1 MIRTRTTTLFEPGSV
16 AAYGSEAWAIEC
28 RKKLQE
34 AVDRAVGG
42 QFEFDRDLRKF
53 WEHQGWKA
61 LKTADGQAFASFRE
75 FAMAERPYGLH
86 LTPHTYK
93 GLMRDID
100 KGLEEVAAEAEAH
113 PLPEHGDGP
122 GRGHTKRVDNI
133 TSFSRGTSADYLARR
148 IARDRPDILERMKA
162 GDYKSVRA
170 AAKEAGIVK
179 DKTPLQHVQT
189 GWKQATLDDKRLI
202 VRWIQDRLQD
212 DRELTEP
219 YAEGPRDASPDTAP
233 HDPE

>member
-1 MIRTRTTTLFEPGSV
+1 VIRSKTTTLFEPGSV

-28 RKKLQE
+28 RTKLQQ

-53 WEHQGWKA
+53 WEHAGWKA
-61 LKTADGQAFASFRE
+61 LKSADGQAFASFRQ

-100 KGLEEVAAEAEAH
+100 KSMEEVAEDADAHKGLTRQEAGK
-113 PLPEHGDGP
+113 LGGK
-122 GRGHTKRVDNI
+122 GHKAIDNI
-133 TSFSRGTSADYLARR
+133 NSFNGTSADYLARR
-148 IARDRPDILERMKA
+148 IARDHPDILERMKA

-170 AAKEAGIVK
+170 AAKDAGIVK

-189 GWKQATLDDKRLI
+189 SWKHATLDDKRLI
-202 VRWIQDRLQD
+202 VGWILDRRQ
-212 DRELTEP
+212 E
-219 YAEGPRDASPDTAP
+219 
-233 HDPE
+233 DPELRQPSAQSEG